1 MHYTSFSSLCNLL
14 INTSSQVYENDKE
27 SIEFL
32 DDPIVKEKLENSQK
46 LSEVNVDEYDA
57 IYYVGGHGPV
67 IDLPEDLDNIKL
79 VSQVRHWW
87 IFAYNANPNNDAY
100 DCSFG
105 ILERLCQQSVMDPRK
120 TYI

>member
-79 VSQVRHWW
+79 VSQVRH
-87 IFAYNANPNNDAY
+87 
-100 DCSFG
+100 
-105 ILERLCQQSVMDPRK
+105 
-120 TYI
+120 